1 MSFEKNSA
9 GFLFAAA
16 LSLSAV
22 SLATTAEAQSSRSV
36 CSWNFGQLVC
46 NHQSSQ
52 PVPPVNYSIPQ
63 PNPAE
68 VFNQTYNAV
77 SGLRQRNLD
86 NQAAEQAAKS
96 AQARAEAA
104 TYQAQVDAAY
114 YQAQVD
120 AAKYQ
125 AKRDADKRELK
136 QRIGRLTAAGDCDQA
151 KLIALEDGEFELA
164 ETVVRLCVKP

>member
-1 MSFEKNSA
+1 MPLEKITVR
-9 GFLFAAA
+9 L
-16 LSLSAV
+16 LSAAV
-22 SLATTAEAQSSRSV
+22 LGLSAASLATTAEAQSSQSS
-36 CSWNFGQLVC
+36 CSWVMNRWVC
-46 NHQSSQ
+46 QSGANG
-52 PVPPVNYSIPQ
+52 PTNYLIPQ
-63 PNPAE
+63 PNPVE
-68 VFNQTYNAV
+68 VFNQSYNAANAI
-77 SGLRQRNLD
+77 RQRNLE

-96 AQARAEAA
+96 AQAA

-120 AAKYQ
+120 AAKNQ

-136 QRIGRLTAAGDCDQA
+136 QRIGRLTVAGDCDQA

>member
-1 MSFEKNSA
+1 MTFKKITVS
-9 GFLFAAA
+9 L
-16 LSLSAV
+16 LSA
-22 SLATTAEAQSSRSV
+22 SALGLLAAFLATTAEAQSSQSS
-36 CSWNFGQLVC
+36 CSWVMNRWVC
-46 NHQSSQ
+46 GTGAIGPN
-52 PVPPVNYSIPQ
+52 NYSVPVA
-63 PNPAE
+63 NPVE
-68 VFNQTYNAV
+68 VFNQSYNAANAI
-77 SGLRQRNLD
+77 RQRNLE

-120 AAKYQ
+120 AAKNQ

>member
-1 MSFEKNSA
+1 MPLEKITARLLSA
-9 GFLFAAA
+9 TALGLFAA
-16 LSLSAV
+16 
-22 SLATTAEAQSSRSV
+22 SLAATAEAQSSQSS
-36 CSWNFGQLVC
+36 CSWVMNRWVC
-46 NHQSSQ
+46 ENGATG
-52 PVPPVNYSIPQ
+52 PTNYLIPQ
-63 PNPAE
+63 PNPVE
-68 VFNQTYNAV
+68 VFNQTYNAM
-77 SGLRQRNLD
+77 SGLRQRNLE

-120 AAKYQ
+120 AAKNQ